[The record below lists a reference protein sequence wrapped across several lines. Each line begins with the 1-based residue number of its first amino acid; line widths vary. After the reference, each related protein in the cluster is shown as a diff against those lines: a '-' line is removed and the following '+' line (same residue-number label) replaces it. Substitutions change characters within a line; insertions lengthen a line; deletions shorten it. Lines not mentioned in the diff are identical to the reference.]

1 MGSAG
6 PVGRR
11 QFGVRMGV
19 MGARLACRATCA
31 VLRGVVRL
39 LSIGL
44 PPILTSRSTRDPI
57 VALTIDDGPD
67 PMTTPPLLEVLRRH
81 DARATF
87 FLIGERAAR
96 HDGLVRAV
104 ASAGHELG
112 NHLWQDR
119 PSVRLP
125 PERFRQ
131 ELVEVDQVLRA
142 HGEVSVFRPGSG
154 WFTPR
159 MLRDAAS
166 LGHRCVL
173 GSPWLLVTRY
183 DQDPAA
189 QGRRLGLRAHAGAVV
204 VLHEGT
210 ADRHAVAVV
219 ADALLDALAQRG
231 LKAVTVREL
240 LSGRSGSRR

>member
-1 MGSAG
+1 VIAG
-6 PVGRR
+6 
-11 QFGVRMGV
+11 Q
-19 MGARLACRATCA
+19 LACRATCA
-31 VLRGVVRL
+31 VLGGVGRL

-44 PPILTSRSTRDPI
+44 PPILTSRPIREPI

-67 PMTTPPLLEVLRRH
+67 PTTTPPLLEVLRRH

-96 HDGLVRAV
+96 DDQLVRAI

-125 PERFRQ
+125 PDRLRQ
-131 ELVEVDQVLRA
+131 ELAMVDQVLRA

-154 WFTPR
+154 WFTRR
-159 MLRDAAS
+159 MLREAGS
-166 LGHRCVL
+166 LGYRCVL
-173 GSPWLLVTRY
+173 GSPWLLITRY
-183 DQDPAA
+183 RQDPAA
-189 QGRRLGLRAHAGAVV
+189 QGRRLGLPAHEGAVV

-210 ADRHAVAVV
+210 PDRQAVAVA
-219 ADALLDALAQRG
+219 ADALLHALAQQG

-240 LSGRSGSRR
+240 MSGEPGCPC